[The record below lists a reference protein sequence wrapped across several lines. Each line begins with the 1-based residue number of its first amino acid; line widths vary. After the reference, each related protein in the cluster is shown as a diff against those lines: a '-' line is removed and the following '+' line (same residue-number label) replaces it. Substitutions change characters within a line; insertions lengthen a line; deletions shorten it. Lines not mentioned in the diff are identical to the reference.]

1 MEKIYDV
8 IILGSGPAGLTAA
21 IYTQRFGLDTLLIA
35 GRTWGGQLQLTTEV
49 ENWPGTR
56 RIMGPVLM
64 KNMRDHVADLGV
76 EIFDLNFTKLTIPDL
91 DSGNQAVKPYQ
102 DSRKPFTVTAE
113 DKTFVGKTVIV
124 ATGED
129 TKWLGVPGEER
140 LRGRGISSC
149 APCDAFFFKGKP
161 VAVVG
166 GGDSAMEETHV
177 IANVAS
183 DVILIHRKDEFRAQ
197 QAMIDKVK
205 AMKNVRF
212 LFNTVVVDVIGETS
226 LTGVLL
232 KTESVSPK
240 QRVSS
245 FKELVASFEGTLRQ
259 AQGEVGGTWELPR
272 AGLFVAIGHVPN
284 TSVFQGPVSPDASQ
298 GGLTLDSH
306 GYVKREEDRDPNG
319 ALKYF
324 TKTNIPGVF
333 TAGDVH
339 DARYKQAVTAA
350 AFGCMA
356 ALDVQRWLS
365 EYK

>member
-1 MEKIYDV
+1 MIYDV

-21 IYTQRFGLDTLLIA
+21 IYTQRFGLKTLLIA

-76 EIFDLNFTKLTIPDL
+76 EIKDVNVTSLT
-91 DSGNQAVKPYQ
+91 GTG
-102 DSRKPFTVTAE
+102 PFTVKAQDITA
-113 DKTFVGKTVIV
+113 VGKAVIV

-197 QAMIDKVK
+197 QAMIDKVT

-212 LFNTVVVDVIGETS
+212 LYNTIVVDVIGETS

-240 QRVSS
+240 QGVST
-245 FKELVASFEGTLRQ
+245 FKELVASF
-259 AQGEVGGTWELPR
+259 GGTVKSENTWEFPR

-284 TSVFQGPVSPDASQ
+284 TSVFQGLV
-298 GGLTLDSH
+298 LDSH
-306 GYVKREEDRDPNG
+306 GYVKREEDRDEYG
-319 ALKYF
+319 TLRYF

-356 ALDVQRWLS
+356 ALDVQRWLAAMS
-365 EYK
+365 